1 MVTTI
6 SAFAGTLP
14 KIAWKGARP
23 WNSYRGARRNIARRA
38 RAALKCEL
46 RVRKQTDSVWTKK
59 DREREWAARE
69 AVGTAEVPSY
79 DRG

>member
-1 MVTTI
+1 M
-6 SAFAGTLP
+6 
-14 KIAWKGARP
+14 
-23 WNSYRGARRNIARRA
+23 
-38 RAALKCEL
+38 KCEL